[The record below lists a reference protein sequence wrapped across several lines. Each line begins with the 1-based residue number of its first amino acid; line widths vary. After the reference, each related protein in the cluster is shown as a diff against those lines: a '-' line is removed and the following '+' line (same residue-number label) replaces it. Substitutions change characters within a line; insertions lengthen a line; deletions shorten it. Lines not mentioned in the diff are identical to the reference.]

1 LFRVL
6 EPLGFQTCL
15 LSSAE
20 PTFAGWWHKFIK
32 CAMKENGKG
41 INMASVLGVSVQ
53 NVANK

>member
-41 INMASVLGVSVQ
+41 ISLASVLGVSVQ
-53 NVANK
+53 NVATK